1 MQIKLTDKYKELI
14 GNEPP
19 KFATS
24 GSVGIDLY
32 ACISSPIRLSRMDK
46 VMIPSGI
53 HLDIGSSL
61 NNVAAIMIPRS
72 STGSKGFS
80 LANTIGVIDTDYT
93 GEILMCIQNT
103 SLETIEIEPKMRIA
117 QLLFVPVLKPVFTVV
132 DEITAKTE
140 RNSGGFGST
149 GK

>member
-24 GSVGIDLY
+24 GSGGIDLY
-32 ACISSPIRLSRMDK
+32 ACITSPIRLSRMDK
-46 VMIPSGI
+46 IMIPSGI

-61 NNVAAIMIPRS
+61 NNVAAIMVPRS

-80 LANTIGVIDTDYT
+80 LANTVGVIDTDYT

>member
-61 NNVAAIMIPRS
+61 NNVAAIMVPRS

-80 LANTIGVIDTDYT
+80 LANTVGVIDTDYT

-103 SLETIEIEPKMRIA
+103 SLETIEIEPKIRIA
-117 QLLFVPVLKPVFTVV
+117 QL
-132 DEITAKTE
+132 
-140 RNSGGFGST
+140 
-149 GK
+149 

>member
-1 MQIKLTDKYKELI
+1 M
-14 GNEPP
+14 
-19 KFATS
+19 
-24 GSVGIDLY
+24 V
-32 ACISSPIRLSRMDK
+32 
-46 VMIPSGI
+46 
-53 HLDIGSSL
+53 
-61 NNVAAIMIPRS
+61 PRS
-72 STGSKGFS
+72 STGIKGFS

-103 SLETIEIEPKMRIA
+103 SLDTIEIEPKMRIA

-140 RNSGGFGST
+140 RNAGGFGST

>member
-24 GSVGIDLY
+24 GSGGIDLY
-32 ACISSPIRLSRMDK
+32 ACITSPIRLTQMDK

-61 NNVAAIMIPRS
+61 NNVAAIMVPRS

-80 LANTIGVIDTDYT
+80 LANTVGVIDTDYT